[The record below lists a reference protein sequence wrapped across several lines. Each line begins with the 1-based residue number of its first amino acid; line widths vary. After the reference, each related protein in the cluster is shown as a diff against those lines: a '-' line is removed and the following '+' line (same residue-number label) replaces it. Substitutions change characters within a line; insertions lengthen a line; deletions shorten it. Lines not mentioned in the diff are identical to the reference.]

1 MKKVNP
7 PSRFIGLA
15 CKVAPAFYRVDHQI
29 SYSYMNCIW
38 PLDPL
43 IQELGC
49 SFVSSG
55 MVILLLTQQSAISAN
70 FLFKIYWKKSIP
82 HLRLRLEGLT
92 GLFSECIVRSCDLYW
107 APVPQS
113 LCPSTGRGEQ
123 TGLALREHKGVYQTH
138 RTLFIDPQLQCLLML
153 KFVYFFLISK
163 CQVAKIS
170 QVPVNFGRNF
180 QNPKWLVW
188 KPNFLPNIF

>member
-29 SYSYMNCIW
+29 SYSYMNRIW

-82 HLRLRLEGLT
+82 HLRLRLEGFFFRVDCQNLW
-92 GLFSECIVRSCDLYW
+92 SVW
-107 APVPQS
+107 APVPHS

-123 TGLALREHKGVYQTH
+123 TGLAWREHKGVYQTH